1 MIIIDTNAILTIKN
15 LKKKL
20 EEFANFGEPIVLE
33 NTIKELKS
41 MKDKNSKLALSLLR
55 HYNFKI
61 IKTSLQ
67 CSADEAILNIAT
79 PSDAVVTNDK
89 KLIKRLKAK
98 GVNIIRLRQKKY
110 LILER

>member
-1 MIIIDTNAILTIKN
+1 MIIIDTNAIITIRN
-15 LKKKL
+15 LRKKL
-20 EEFANFGEPIVLE
+20 EEFTNFGEPVILD

-41 MKDKNSKLALSLLR
+41 MKNKNSKLALSLLK

-61 IKTSLQ
+61 IKTRLQ
-67 CSADEAILNIAT
+67 CPADEAILNIAT

-110 LILER
+110 LVLER